1 MLRKYLL
8 AFLPLFVA
16 GSSSCEGMAYEKFL
30 AEFKQSCPNNY
41 KLKDSPQPK
50 SLAICDCM
58 YKTILEQWPDLESLH
73 TALRKLD
80 REPRGY
86 TDFLHG
92 SVRLTEGYCTDK
104 DIVSY
109 QTQFVKH

>member
-1 MLRKYLL
+1 MRKFVL
-8 AFLPLFVA
+8 AFLPLFAA
-16 GSSSCEGMAYEKFL
+16 GSSSCEGMTYEKFL

-41 KLKDSPQPK
+41 KLKDFPQHK
-50 SLAICDCM
+50 SQVICDCM
-58 YKTILEQWPDLESLH
+58 YRTISNQWPDLESLH

-92 SVRLTEGYCTDK
+92 SVRITEAYCMDK
-104 DIVSY
+104 GDN
-109 QTQFVKH
+109 QQR